1 MRELDLVVLLKP
13 FAEHG
18 LQVGDVGT
26 VVHRYTDAH
35 ASETEFVDAD
45 GNTIAVITLEDSE
58 VRSPSAGEILHV
70 REVSTASS

>member
-18 LQVGDVGT
+18 LQVGDVGS

-35 ASETEFVDAD
+35 ASDETRPPEIVGRGID
-45 GNTIAVITLEDSE
+45 GNEP
-58 VRSPSAGEILHV
+58 VRYRCWI
-70 REVSTASS
+70 